1 MPLDEYACGIVGP
14 ECSSQPKESPTDTK
28 MKVMIEG
35 NLVATL
41 VVLTHQHCYTVGE
54 AVGTAP
60 VASDGFGC
68 LVIQIIRIRIR

>member
-1 MPLDEYACGIVGP
+1 
-14 ECSSQPKESPTDTK
+14 